1 MVIVFVIDN
10 YISKTDGTNI
20 SAQRLREELIRMGH
34 TVRVLT
40 IGPAEDGAAGGEPA
54 GREHGIYGL
63 QERYIPLVSWVA
75 KKSNMRFAKFNRKIA
90 EEALTGAD
98 IVHLYFPFGLE
109 RKCLALAKKMGIP
122 ASAAFHCQMENI
134 TYNIGLGWCGFA
146 AAVLYRAFK
155 FMFYK
160 KVENLHCPSPFIAIE
175 LKRHKYNARLHVIS
189 NGVSEYFKPE
199 KKTTISAIPKDGTI
213 NVLMTGRLA
222 PEKRQ
227 DLVIN
232 AVKHSKY
239 RDRIQLYFAGK
250 GPAAKKYA
258 SLAADLPI
266 PARFEFLSQTE
277 LRDLIRK
284 ADIYVHASDIE
295 IEGISCIEAIA
306 CGKVPI
312 ISDSEKSATSQFALD
327 ERSIFRHGNYF
338 DLRDK
343 LDYWIEH
350 PEERERMGREYAHL
364 GGYYS
369 VNFSARR
376 MVQLFRDAIF
386 DFRSKEMIKRG
397 KNIKKYAKKVNRRP
411 SVNESLG
418 FVMYYFFAAPL
429 LTLFHWAFF
438 GLKVKNKKVLRK
450 IRKTGAITVCNHVHH
465 LDSSICALSLFPRKP
480 IIVSLPSNFN
490 LKVAGFFVEMLG
502 AVPVP
507 QTQHETQAFI
517 YTVSRA
523 LRQGRLVHLFP
534 EGDRTQYGTELREF
548 KRGAFYLAVD
558 AQIPIVPM
566 KIVYRDPSGLRK
578 IFKKHPC
585 LTLVLGDPIYPN
597 NYMLK
602 NEAITDMLKRTE
614 DVMHSL
620 AV

>member
-10 YISKTDGTNI
+10 YLSKTDGTNI
-20 SAQRLREELIRMGH
+20 SAHRLRDELTRLGH

-40 IGPAEDGAAGGEPA
+40 IGAEYGHTAGSEPA
-54 GREHGIYGL
+54 DKEHGIYGL
-63 QERYIPLVSWVA
+63 REYYIPLVSWVSR
-75 KKSNMRFAKFNRKIA
+75 KSNMRFARFDRKIA
-90 EEALTGAD
+90 EEAFTGAD

-109 RKCLALAKKMGIP
+109 RRCLALAKKMEIP
-122 ASAAFHCQMENI
+122 VSAAFHCQMENI
-134 TYNIGLGWCGFA
+134 TYNIGLGWFGFA
-146 AAVLYRAFK
+146 ASFLYRVFK

-160 KVENLHCPSPFIAIE
+160 KVENLHCPSTFIAAE

-189 NGVSEYFKPE
+189 NGVSEYFKP
-199 KKTTISAIPKDGTI
+199 KKEEAVSGQDGII

-227 DLVIN
+227 DLIIN

-250 GPAAKKYA
+250 GPAAKKYL

-266 PARFEFLSQTE
+266 QPQFGFLPPAE
-277 LRDLIRK
+277 LRDLIYK
-284 ADIYVHASDIE
+284 ADVYVHVADIE

-312 ISDSEKSATSQFALD
+312 ISDSGKSATSQFALD
-327 ERSIFRHGNYF
+327 TRSIFKHGNYL

-350 PEERERMGREYAHL
+350 PEEREKMGREYARL
-364 GGYYS
+364 GKYY
-369 VNFSARR
+369 NIDFSARK
-376 MVQLFRDAIF
+376 MAQLFRDAVF

-397 KNIKKYAKKVNRRP
+397 KNIKQYANKVTRGV
-411 SVNESLG
+411 SVNECLG
-418 FVMYYFFAAPL
+418 FLMYYFFAAPV

-438 GLKVKNKKVLRK
+438 GLKVKNKKVLKK
-450 IRKTGAITVCNHVHH
+450 IRKTGAVTICNHVHH

-480 IIVSLPSNFN
+480 MIVSLPSNFG

-502 AVPVP
+502 AVPIP
-507 QTQHETQAFI
+507 LTQHETQAFM

-534 EGDRTQYGTELREF
+534 EGDRSQYGTELREF

-566 KIVYRDPSGLRK
+566 KIVYRKPSGLHK
-578 IFKKHPC
+578 IFKKRPC

-602 NEAITDMLKRTE
+602 NEAITDILKRAE
-614 DVMHSL
+614 DVMHNL